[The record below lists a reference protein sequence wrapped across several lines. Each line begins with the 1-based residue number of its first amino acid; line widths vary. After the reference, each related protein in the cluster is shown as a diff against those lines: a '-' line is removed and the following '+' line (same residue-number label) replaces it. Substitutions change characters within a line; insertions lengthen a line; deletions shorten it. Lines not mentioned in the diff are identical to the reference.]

1 MGAARIATLS
11 IMPKMPQKN
20 GRRRRGRICTRMVKN
35 PPMIPAKPAPVTALP
50 TTNMDDVAA
59 VEQSKEPTKRIAW
72 ASRNIRLI
80 ENSLYSL
87 PKTN

>member
-11 IMPKMPQKN
+11 IMPNMPQKN
-20 GRRRRGRICTRMVKN
+20 GRRRRGKICTRMVKN

-50 TTNMDDVAA
+50 TTNMGDVVA
-59 VEQSKEPTKRIAW
+59 VEQSKEPTRKIAW
-72 ASRNIRLI
+72 ASKNIRLI